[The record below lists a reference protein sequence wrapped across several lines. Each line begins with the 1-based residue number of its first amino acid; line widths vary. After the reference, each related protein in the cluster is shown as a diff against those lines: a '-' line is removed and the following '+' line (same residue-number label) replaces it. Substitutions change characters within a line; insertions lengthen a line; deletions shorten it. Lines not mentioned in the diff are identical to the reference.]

1 MLLECLVQ
9 RASNAEGS
17 HRSNKL
23 KNGLCRRLC
32 SLPMDSGI
40 SFLTNSRSCT
50 WSVSFGFWRFRIG
63 ARGSQRARMPDGS
76 RSEAPALLASCIKGR
91 MGSKNS
97 FLFKVFSTGL
107 VRLLRQLLRGFPG
120 HLLRS
125 NASSERDRRWSYS
138 RNCRQA
144 PRARIQEKPGHQG
157 ARFIE
162 GTPVKDWEVVFRI
175 FIPLLRYTPPV

>member
-1 MLLECLVQ
+1 MLKV
-9 RASNAEGS
+9 AIGA
-17 HRSNKL
+17 
-23 KNGLCRRLC
+23 
-32 SLPMDSGI
+32 
-40 SFLTNSRSCT
+40 TNSRMT
-50 WSVSFGFWRFRIG
+50 LPKALLLTDGLWNQLLDQLTQLHLERSFGFWRFRIG

-76 RSEAPALLASCIKGR
+76 RSEAPALLASCIKRR

-162 GTPVKDWEVVFRI
+162 GAPVKDWEVVFRI
-175 FIPLLRYTPPV
+175 FIPCYDTHHSVDS